1 MERIIMPKRIIYE
14 ITITDESVL
23 DLIRHDD
30 RVLKIRRP
38 TVHYTNGV
46 WNEERGTL
54 SEVARMVEEAFK
66 T

>member
-30 RVLKIRRP
+30 RVLKIRRIS
-38 TVHYTNGV
+38 G
-46 WNEERGTL
+46 
-54 SEVARMVEEAFK
+54 K
-66 T
+66 

>member
-30 RVLKIRRP
+30 RVLKIRRIS
-38 TVHYTNGV
+38 G
-46 WNEERGTL
+46 NEGC
-54 SEVARMVEEAFK
+54 
-66 T
+66 